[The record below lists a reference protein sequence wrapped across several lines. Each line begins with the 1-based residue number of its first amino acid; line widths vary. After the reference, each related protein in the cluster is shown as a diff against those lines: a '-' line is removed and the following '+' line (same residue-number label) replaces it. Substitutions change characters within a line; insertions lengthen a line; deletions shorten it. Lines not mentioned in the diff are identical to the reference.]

1 MVELVD
7 YSVSYGECVG
17 YCTSILTIEG
27 TAVELVQTSND
38 SGEPRRRFTGGIDPH
53 LGQRIGE
60 EAAKLDPQGL
70 RTTYGTPDAR
80 DEGAVTVRI
89 RGVTGVTEHRYSRGG
104 PPIEFAALDALLSPV
119 LLGWV
124 DGDSPVGLRFD
135 DSP

>member
-7 YSVSYGECVG
+7 YSISYGECVG
-17 YCTSILTIEG
+17 YCTSVLTIDG
-27 TAVELVQTSND
+27 TVVELVQTSND
-38 SGEPRRRFTGGIDPH
+38 PEEPARRFTGEIDAG
-53 LGQRIGE
+53 LSRRIAS
-60 EAAKLDPQGL
+60 EAAELEQGNL
-70 RTTYGTPDAR
+70 SEVYGTPDAR

-89 RGVTGVTEHRYSRGG
+89 HGMAVVTEHTYSRGG

-124 DGDSPVGLRFD
+124 DGVPPESLRFD

>member
-7 YSVSYGECVG
+7 YSISYGECVG
-17 YCTSILTIEG
+17 YCTSVLTIDGVEI
-27 TAVELVQTSND
+27 ELVQTSD
-38 SGEPRRRFTGGIDPH
+38 DPGEPLRRFIGKIDPD
-53 LGQRIGE
+53 LSQRIGE
-60 EAAKLDPQGL
+60 EAANLDPQGL

-80 DEGAVTVRI
+80 DEGAVTVRL
-89 RGVTGVTEHRYSRGG
+89 RGETGVTEHRYSRGG
-104 PPIEFAALDALLSPV
+104 PPIEFATLDGFLSAI